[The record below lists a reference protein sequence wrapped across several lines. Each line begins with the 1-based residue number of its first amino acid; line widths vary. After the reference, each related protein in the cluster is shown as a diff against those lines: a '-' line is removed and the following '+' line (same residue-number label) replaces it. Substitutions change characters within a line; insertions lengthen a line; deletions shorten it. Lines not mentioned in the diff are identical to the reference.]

1 MTDFL
6 CLPVDELIGPAANY
20 NRAADFLEL
29 SAFFAHDSSA
39 STSALANQ
47 TEIGAADGH
56 ADLDEEMRGGDE
68 EIVSS
73 TVACIES
80 RQRVLGASAYPF
92 DLDTSGDVLTCRLIQ
107 DSIGHTAYILSLV
120 LSNLRSLSPILDGSH
135 LHPDEDEVKR
145 LRQFFQYF
153 ATAALASEIQ
163 GSAWS
168 FGFPRPDASG
178 FLDKL
183 RQIWQ
188 TLGDGSVEVQLG
200 APRHPK
206 DDKVDVFAARLH
218 PDRLP
223 GFPLAA
229 AQVATGSDARD
240 KSLKGHLGA
249 FKSRWF
255 ARQPVTEFVAYMVV
269 PFATADDQFVD
280 DVRVMGNVLHRLRMP
295 RRVEDAAQLLE
306 TGETIEGYELL
317 ADAAQWVANYR
328 GRAWEAV

>member
-6 CLPVDELIGPAANY
+6 CLPVDELVGPAADF

-29 SAFFAHDSSA
+29 SAFLAHDSSA
-39 STSALANQ
+39 STSALGNQ
-47 TEIGAADGH
+47 AEIGAADGH
-56 ADLDEEMRGGDE
+56 ADLDEEMRGGEE

-73 TVACIES
+73 TVACIEV
-80 RQRVLGASAYPF
+80 RQRVLGPTAYPF
-92 DLDTSGDVLTCRLIQ
+92 NLDTSGDVLTCQLNQ
-107 DSIGHTAYILSLV
+107 ESIGHTAYVLSLV

-135 LHPDEDEVKR
+135 LHPDEGEVNR
-145 LRQFFQYF
+145 LRRFFQYF

-168 FGFPRPDASG
+168 FGFPRPDESG

-183 RQIWQ
+183 RQIWR
-188 TLGDGSVEVQLG
+188 TLGDGRVEAQLG
-200 APRHPK
+200 APSDPK
-206 DDKVDVFAARLH
+206 DDKIDVFAARMH
-218 PDRLP
+218 PDRMP

-229 AQVATGSDARD
+229 AQVATGTDARD

-269 PFATADDQFVD
+269 PFAIADDRFVD

-295 RRVEDAAQLLE
+295 RRVADAAQLLE

-317 ADAAQWVANYR
+317 AEAAQWVVDFR
-328 GRAWEAV
+328 GRAREAT

>member
-1 MTDFL
+1 MTDSL
-6 CLPVDELIGPAANY
+6 CLPVDELIGSAANY

-56 ADLDEEMRGGDE
+56 ADLDEEMQGGDE

-73 TVACIES
+73 TVACIEG

-92 DLDTSGDVLTCRLIQ
+92 DLDTSGDVLTCQLIQ

-183 RQIWQ
+183 RKIWQ
-188 TLGDGSVEVQLG
+188 TLGDGSVEAQLG
-200 APRHPK
+200 APRRPK

-240 KSLKGHLGA
+240 KSLKGHLGTPASCITFLSEQA
-249 FKSRWF
+249 FAPQNTRFWSRSRVWF
-255 ARQPVTEFVAYMVV
+255 
-269 PFATADDQFVD
+269 QFTVGEDKPPMLSVD
-280 DVRVMGNVLHRLRMP
+280 NRGKGVLSMDCSAKRSPL
-295 RRVEDAAQLLE
+295 
-306 TGETIEGYELL
+306 
-317 ADAAQWVANYR
+317 
-328 GRAWEAV
+328 